1 MRKKI
6 AVLADCTGNQL
17 VGGILK
23 GIDTV
28 ARKNDMDVF
37 YFCAFPYPEESFED
51 NEGERN
57 IYSLANMK
65 DYDGVIL
72 LSFSFNSEEICTKLK
87 QRIDEAGVIALTLDK
102 NLDGIPG
109 IETDNEAGTYELAKH
124 LIEEHGVRRIAYIS
138 GQDSDENNQRFSGI
152 KRALAEIGE
161 TVAKE
166 DVILCNWSYYN
177 AYKLTQEWLKD
188 VDELPDAIMA
198 ASDLMGMG
206 ACAALEQAGY
216 SIPKDIIVTGYDNVE
231 SSNTYMPAISTVDR
245 ELDTLGEAGMKKLI
259 KLMNNEETPF
269 RETIKSKARI
279 AESCGCFQ
287 GNTYNILRNTL
298 CKKQFLNQMMDS
310 QFDRTTW
317 ALDRSMLGI
326 STIDQLLEQLK
337 AIATSFDIIA
347 PEKKI
352 YVLDS
357 RYFSSVDSKI
367 YATTNEGYSKSA
379 TAVYADKDTM
389 EPMVKRIQTRDIIP
403 FSLTDMNYSHSY
415 VITALH
421 ELEHPYG
428 YAVYVDSVD
437 ELAGE
442 NLITWNRTINR
453 SLARAHENLKLEVAN
468 EKLFEASVRDTLSG
482 LYNRQGYNEV
492 AIPFLANNAK
502 MQATSALLM
511 VDIDRMKYIND
522 KFGHVNGD
530 VAIAT
535 VGAVIREVLPEN
547 WIGIRYGGDE
557 FILIGVCDSE
567 ADMLDVEIRL
577 QDSLKNYL
585 AVEDIPFPLTMSIGG
600 TLIPPT
606 DDIDLER
613 FISVADETMYQM
625 KEYKHQQI
633 QIWGE
638 LY

>member
-1 MRKKI
+1 MRKRI
-6 AVLADCTGNQL
+6 AVFADCTGNQL

-23 GIDTV
+23 GIDV
-28 ARKNDMDVF
+28 IAKENEIDAF
-37 YFCAFPYPEESFED
+37 YFCTFPYPEDSYED

-57 IYSLANMK
+57 IFTLPNLK

-72 LSFSFNSEEICTKLK
+72 LSFSFNSDEICNKFK
-87 QRIDEAGVIALTLDK
+87 ERIDEAGVKAVTLDK
-102 NLDGIPG
+102 NLDDIYG
-109 IETDNEAGTYELAKH
+109 IETDNEAGMYELAKH
-124 LIEEHGVRRIAYIS
+124 LVDAHGVKRVVYIS
-138 GQDSDENNQRFSGI
+138 GQDSEENTQRLAGI
-152 KRALAEIGE
+152 NRALGE
-161 TVAKE
+161 VGESVAKK
-166 DVILCNWSYYN
+166 DIIACNWSYFF
-177 AYKLTQEWLKD
+177 AYKYTQEWLKT
-188 VDELPDAIMA
+188 VKKLPDAIMA

-206 ACAALEQAGY
+206 ACAAIEQAGY
-216 SIPKDIIVTGYDNVE
+216 RIPEDVIVTGYDNVE

-245 ELDTLGEAGMKKLI
+245 QLSTLGAAGMNKLL
-259 KLMNNEETPF
+259 KLMNNEETPL
-269 RETIKSKARI
+269 RDKVNAKSRI
-279 AESCGCFQ
+279 AESCGCCQ
-287 GNTYNILRNTL
+287 GEKYNILRNTL
-298 CKKQFLNQMMDS
+298 CKKQFLKQMMTD
-310 QFDRTTW
+310 QFDRTIW
-317 ALDRSMLGI
+317 SLDRRMLGI
-326 STIDQLLEQLK
+326 SNVDQLLENMK
-337 AIATSFDIIA
+337 YIATSFDIIA
-347 PEKKI
+347 PERQI

-367 YATTNEGYSKSA
+367 YATSNEGYSKSA
-379 TAVYADKDTM
+379 TAIFADKDTL
-389 EPMVKRIQTRDIIP
+389 EPMVKRIQTKNIIP
-403 FSLTDMNYSHSY
+403 FDTSEMKQVHSY
-415 VITALH
+415 VVTALH
-421 ELEHPYG
+421 ELEYPYG
-428 YAVYVDSVD
+428 YTVYVDAVD

-442 NLITWNRTINR
+442 NLIAWNRTINR

-468 EKLFEASVRDTLSG
+468 EKLFEASVKDSLSG

-530 VAIAT
+530 VAIAS
-535 VGAVIREVLPEN
+535 VGAVIREILPEN

-557 FILIGVCDSE
+557 FILIGICDSE
-567 ADMLDVEIRL
+567 ADMLDVEIKL
-577 QDSLKNYL
+577 QDALKNYL

-625 KEYKHQQI
+625 KEYKHQQMR
-633 QIWGE
+633 IWGE